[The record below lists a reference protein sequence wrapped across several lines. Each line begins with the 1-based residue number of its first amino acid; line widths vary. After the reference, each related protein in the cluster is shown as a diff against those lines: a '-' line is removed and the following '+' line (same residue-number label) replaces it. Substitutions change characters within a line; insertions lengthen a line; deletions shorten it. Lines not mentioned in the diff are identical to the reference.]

1 MADYVKAIHGLI
13 DPMVEHP
20 DDIII
25 REIPSGSERDLTILI
40 CADEEDTKRLIGK
53 RGVVA
58 NALREVIRIAA
69 KAEDT
74 STRVHLKFES
84 FSEAEGE
91 NA

>member
-25 REIPSGSERDLTILI
+25 REIPSGSDRDLTILI

-74 STRVHLKFES
+74 NTRVRLKFES